1 MNTQNMLNQ
10 FLGQSDQAPQTSSGS
25 QGFVSSLG
33 NLTSKIPGGLLGGA
47 AAGGVM
53 ALLVGNKSARKFA
66 GKAASYGGAAVLGGL
81 ALKAYQNW
89 QQDGTASTNVNAAA
103 QSPSLSPQQ
112 PFALPE
118 PLPDNFDLSIVKAMI
133 AAAKA
138 DGHID
143 AEEQRR
149 IFKAVDQMELPGEV
163 KAVLFDLLSK
173 ELPVEE
179 IASGANGLEQK
190 TELYLASCLAIT
202 PDHPA
207 EKIYLEKLALALEL
221 PPGLAE
227 HLQSQAH
234 QALLTDNMQ

>member
-10 FLGQSDQAPQTSSGS
+10 FLGQSDQPPQTSNSS
-25 QGFVSSLG
+25 QGFVSGLG
-33 NLTSKIPGGLLGGA
+33 NLTSKIPGGLVGGA

-89 QQDGTASTNVNAAA
+89 QQNGTVSTEFDAAA
-103 QSPSLSPQQ
+103 QGSSISSQQ
-112 PFALPE
+112 PFTLPE
-118 PLPDNFDLSIVKAMI
+118 PQPDSFDLYLVKAMI

-143 AEEQRR
+143 AEEQQR

-173 ELPVEE
+173 EIPVEE
-179 IASGANGLEQK
+179 IASGTNGLEQK
-190 TELYLASCLAIT
+190 TELYLASCLVIN
-202 PDHPA
+202 PDHPS
-207 EKIYLEKLALALEL
+207 EKIHLEKLALALEL

-234 QALLTDNMQ
+234 QALLTESVQ